1 MFRKLFKV
9 GAIGTVGLIAT
20 SYAFPDQFTPIH
32 KVINVATAGAQV
44 FYVYK
49 YQQDK
54 TIK

>member
-9 GAIGTVGLIAT
+9 GAIGTIGLVAA
-20 SYAFPDQFTPIH
+20 SYAFPDQFTPIQ

-49 YQQDK
+49 YKQDK
-54 TIK
+54 TME